1 MARKRTPTLTDGEL
15 RLMNIIW
22 DKGEA
27 TVSDVL
33 TALPKS
39 NRLAY
44 NTVLTIL
51 RILEVKGYLR
61 HVKAGRAHIYHPIV
75 DRNQARRKA
84 VTHMV
89 KGFFD
94 NSTELLVQNILD
106 GENISAEELARLKKM
121 IEKGER
127 L

>member
-44 NTVLTIL
+44 DTCDMLKPGGRISTIPSSTVT
-51 RILEVKGYLR
+51 R
-61 HVKAGRAHIYHPIV
+61 HGGKLSH
-75 DRNQARRKA
+75 
-84 VTHMV
+84 TW
-89 KGFFD
+89 
-94 NSTELLVQNILD
+94 
-106 GENISAEELARLKKM
+106 
-121 IEKGER
+121 
-127 L
+127 